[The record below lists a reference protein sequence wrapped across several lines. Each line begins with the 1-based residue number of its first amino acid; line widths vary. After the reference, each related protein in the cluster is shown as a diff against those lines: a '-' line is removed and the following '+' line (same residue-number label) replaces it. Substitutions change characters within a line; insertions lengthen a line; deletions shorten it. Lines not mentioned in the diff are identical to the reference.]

1 MTKTATWKMALDCAM
16 LALLPALMAY
26 SLVGEE
32 AHEWLGAAMCLLFA
46 GHHVLNRRW
55 YPALTKGKW
64 TGLRLFQTVVN
75 TALLACM
82 LALMVSG
89 AVLSRHV
96 FALLP
101 ITGGQSLARVAHML
115 GAYWGF
121 CLMCLHLGL
130 HWNMV
135 LGMFRRLL
143 GAPSKVQRRCL
154 RGVAFVAVWYG
165 FFAFFKRGIPDYL
178 FLRSHFV
185 FFDFDEPLALF
196 FLDYLLIMAAF
207 TWLGHHQSVLLRP
220 KND

>member
-1 MTKTATWKMALDCAM
+1 MTKTATRKMALDCSM
-16 LALLPALMAY
+16 LALLPLLLAY
-26 SLVGEE
+26 SLVGEDT
-32 AHEWLGAAMCLLFA
+32 HEWLGATMCLLFA
-46 GHHVLNRRW
+46 GHHALNRRW
-55 YPALTKGKW
+55 YLALAKGKW
-64 TGLRLFQTVVN
+64 TLLRLLRTVVN

-82 LALMVSG
+82 LALMLSG
-89 AVLSRHV
+89 VVLSRHV

-154 RGVAFVAVWYG
+154 RGLALAAVLCG
-165 FFAFFKRGIPDYL
+165 FFTFFKRGIPDHL

-185 FFDFDEPLALF
+185 FFDFDEPRILF

-207 TWLGHHQSVLLRP
+207 TWLGHCQSALLRQ
-220 KND
+220 KNG